1 MFYFSGVFLGIL
13 VCMFCMLIQLYIAQL
28 HLIPFYI
35 SCQWAYMP
43 GYKSNASQVDDDIDY
58 LAADT

>member
-1 MFYFSGVFLGIL
+1 
-13 VCMFCMLIQLYIAQL
+13 MFCMLIQLYIAQL